1 MQNIHMLIA
10 TTEIKEGIHLVK
22 PSVAFN
28 DPVAVISSKIEIISN
43 I

>member
-1 MQNIHMLIA
+1 MA

-22 PSVAFN
+22 PSVAFS
-28 DPVAVISSKIEIISN
+28 DPVAVISNKIETISN